1 MNWGTFRLSLR
12 IKLLIVTLSLLIIPT
27 GALGLISYRETTD
40 ETNRMVEEGL
50 RNDVRFML
58 EVIERQQRF
67 VESGTLPKEL
77 AQEEIKDMLL
87 GPKLTDGTRPIND
100 RIDLGEH
107 GYMFVLSE
115 DGTALAHP
123 AAEGQ
128 SLWDSR
134 SPDGSYFIQDMIAK
148 ASNGGGVTRYSWPL
162 PGEEGMAEKLTYA
175 ERDPNW
181 GWIVAAG
188 SYTQD
193 FNQGQRNIQRAILVT
208 LCVAIASGALVSFA
222 FAVYLTRPI
231 NRVSDLLRLVARG
244 ELNAEPVRVRRNDE
258 TGRLAED
265 ANAMLQQLRG
275 LVREVADG
283 SGAVLAASH
292 QLASSAEQTSQATRG
307 VAAAVLDIAEGADAQ
322 STAAAE
328 SARAMEEVTHGIQR
342 IADIMG
348 VAYESSARTAENAAS
363 GGETVE
369 LAVRQIGKAVDTV
382 RELSGTIHGL
392 KSRSERIESILQL
405 IADIAKQTNLLSL
418 NASIEAA
425 RAGEHGRGFGVVA
438 GEIKKLADQSSRS
451 AEDIRAVVEQIRS
464 DIRFCAESMEHSERE
479 VSEGATLVYRTGD
492 AFRSIDAAAKLVL
505 EQVEE
510 ATAASE
516 QMSAGAEE
524 VAASLQDIAGLS
536 SRAASATEEVSASA
550 EEQLAVTES
559 VEQSARGLS
568 DLSAR
573 LKDAA
578 SRFRLS

>member
-1 MNWGTFRLSLR
+1 MNLGTFRLSLR
-12 IKLLIVTLSLLIIPT
+12 IKLLIVTLSLLIVPT
-27 GALGLISYRETTD
+27 GMLGLISYLETTE
-40 ETNRMVEEGL
+40 ETNHMMEESL

-87 GPKLTDGTRPIND
+87 GPKLPDGTRPIND

-123 AAEGQ
+123 AVEGQ

-134 SPDGSYFIQDMIAK
+134 SPDGTYFIQDMIAK
-148 ASNGGGVTRYSWPL
+148 AADGGGFTSYSWPL
-162 PGEEGMAEKLTYA
+162 PGEEGTAVKITYA
-175 ERDPNW
+175 EKDPNW
-181 GWIVAAG
+181 GWVVAAG
-188 SYTQD
+188 SYIQD
-193 FNQGQRNIQRAILVT
+193 FNQGQQNIQRAILVT
-208 LCVAIASGALVSFA
+208 MCVAIAAGALVSLA

-231 NRVSDLLRLVARG
+231 TRVSDLLRRIAQG

-258 TGRLAED
+258 TGRLSED

-292 QLASSAEQTSQATRG
+292 QLAASAEQTSQATRG
-307 VAAAVLDIAEGADAQ
+307 VAAAIQDIAEGADAQ

-342 IADIMG
+342 VADMMG
-348 VAYESSARTAENAAS
+348 VAYESSSQTAKSAAS

-382 RELSGTIHGL
+382 RELGGTIHDL
-392 KSRSERIESILQL
+392 KRRSEQIESILQL

-425 RAGEHGRGFGVVA
+425 RAGEHGLGFGVVA

-451 AEDIRAVVEQIRS
+451 AEDIRAVIEQIRG

-479 VSEGATLVYRTGD
+479 VSEGASLVYRTGD
-492 AFRSIDAAAKLVL
+492 AFRSIDAAARLVL
-505 EQVEE
+505 ERVEE

-516 QMSAGAEE
+516 QMSAGAQE

-536 SRAASATEEVSASA
+536 SRAAGSTEEVTASA

-559 VEQSARGLS
+559 VELSARGLS
-568 DLSAR
+568 DLAER

-578 SRFRLS
+578 SQFRLT